1 MKTAGIAFTGRGAR
15 LLSELIR
22 KLRAEGEEAEGAVLS
37 SAFQNM
43 SEKRRQEELPEGLSV
58 LTESLGSWTKRQF
71 QMADGIFFIGAAG
84 IAVRACAPFL
94 RGKTEDPAVVVIDE
108 TGKFSISLLSGHL
121 GGANELAERA
131 AVLLGALPVIT
142 TATDRNGLF
151 APDVFARKNDLRIE
165 DMGLARE
172 AAAALLAGERL
183 GFFCEFPTEGT
194 CCPEL
199 HPGTLHRLNLWVGE
213 AGRRRDSSLSL
224 KMPEHTEGDCRFL
237 RLTGQDAVLGI
248 GCRKGAG
255 KEEIEALARRVLE
268 MAGLGMESV
277 FRIATIDLK
286 KEEQGLLD
294 FASEHGK
301 EICFFSAEELGKV
314 SGSFRESDFVRRTT
328 GVGNV
333 CERAAV
339 LAAGPY
345 EAFLA
350 VEKQAEGGV
359 TGALA
364 LRKRIIRMEW
374 GQEAE
379 TGRNLDRY
387 SAEG

>member
-1 MKTAGIAFTGRGAR
+1 MCI
-15 LLSELIR
+15 
-22 KLRAEGEEAEGAVLS
+22 
-37 SAFQNM
+37 
-43 SEKRRQEELPEGLSV
+43 
-58 LTESLGSWTKRQF
+58 
-71 QMADGIFFIGAAG
+71 
-84 IAVRACAPFL
+84 
-94 RGKTEDPAVVVIDE
+94 
-108 TGKFSISLLSGHL
+108 
-121 GGANELAERA
+121 
-131 AVLLGALPVIT
+131 
-142 TATDRNGLF
+142 
-151 APDVFARKNDLRIE
+151 
-165 DMGLARE
+165 
-172 AAAALLAGERL
+172 
-183 GFFCEFPTEGT
+183 
-194 CCPEL
+194 
-199 HPGTLHRLNLWVGE
+199 
-213 AGRRRDSSLSL
+213 RDS
-224 KMPEHTEGDCRFL
+224 TEGDCRFL

-314 SGSFRESDFVRRTT
+314 SGSFRES
-328 GVGNV
+328 V

>member
-1 MKTAGIAFTGRGAR
+1 
-15 LLSELIR
+15 
-22 KLRAEGEEAEGAVLS
+22 
-37 SAFQNM
+37 
-43 SEKRRQEELPEGLSV
+43 
-58 LTESLGSWTKRQF
+58 
-71 QMADGIFFIGAAG
+71 
-84 IAVRACAPFL
+84 
-94 RGKTEDPAVVVIDE
+94 
-108 TGKFSISLLSGHL
+108 
-121 GGANELAERA
+121 
-131 AVLLGALPVIT
+131 
-142 TATDRNGLF
+142 
-151 APDVFARKNDLRIE
+151 
-165 DMGLARE
+165 
-172 AAAALLAGERL
+172 
-183 GFFCEFPTEGT
+183 
-194 CCPEL
+194 
-199 HPGTLHRLNLWVGE
+199 
-213 AGRRRDSSLSL
+213 
-224 KMPEHTEGDCRFL
+224 
-237 RLTGQDAVLGI
+237 
-248 GCRKGAG
+248 
-255 KEEIEALARRVLE
+255 

-350 VEKQAEGGV
+350 VEKLAEGGV

-364 LRKRIIRMEW
+364 LRKRIIGMEW